1 MNLRQKLYD
10 SQDSANILMKINNS
24 SSLFKNLEKIQNRKP
39 LYAKASSLKKF
50 NRNNKESDYYLN
62 QENKIFEKI
71 LVSITDKEVKARYN
85 TEQNE
90 LINNNRNS
98 RRKHLKLRNMKIGN
112 ENNFYWNRV
121 FNQKSVISP
130 KQYDKEFNNLVNKL
144 NAKKKA
150 NKKLILPPIH

>member
-10 SQDSANILMKINNS
+10 SQDSANVLMKINNS

-39 LYAKASSLKKF
+39 LYANASSLKKI

-62 QENKIFEKI
+62 KENKIFSKI

-144 NAKKKA
+144 NVKKKA

>member
-1 MNLRQKLYD
+1 MNFRQKLYD
-10 SQDSANILMKINNS
+10 SQDSGNVLIKINNS
-24 SSLFKNLEKIQNRKP
+24 SALFKNLEEIQSRKP
-39 LYAKASSLKKF
+39 IYTKSPAVKKMSK
-50 NRNNKESDYYLN
+50 NTKQVDYYRN
-62 QENKIFEKI
+62 QENKIFGKI
-71 LVSITDKEVKARYN
+71 LIGISDREIKSRFN

-98 RRKHLKLRNMKIGN
+98 RRKYLKIRNMKIEN
-112 ENNFYWNRV
+112 ENKSFLNRV

-130 KQYDKEFNNLVNKL
+130 KKYDKDFNEMVNKF

>member
-39 LYAKASSLKKF
+39 IYVKTSLHKK
-50 NRNNKESDYYLN
+50 NSRNKKESDYYLN
-62 QENKIFEKI
+62 QENKIFGKLLI
-71 LVSITDKEVKARYN
+71 SISDKEVKSRFN

-98 RRKHLKLRNMKIGN
+98 RRKHLKLRNMIIGK
-112 ENNFYWNRV
+112 ENKSFLNRV

-144 NAKKKA
+144 NVKKKA